1 MLRDGDPG
9 EPEQALGGVG
19 NVYYSHAVEIEVH
32 VETGEAAA
40 RDAAFDDLVL
50 KIGAVLDGDP
60 TLGGLAFGMT
70 YSRPRSTPRR

>member
-1 MLRDGDPG
+1 MPSTTERI
-9 EPEQALGGVG
+9 GGIG
-19 NVYYSHAVEIEVH
+19 GVYYSHAVEIEVY
-32 VETGEAAA
+32 VETGEASA